1 MQSAQPRTAFQ
12 ERRQTSDL
20 PTVYSIRSND
30 TLDAVPEV
38 VKTQTEESIEIKSES
53 DQWSEI
59 ERNMTEAELMAANIQ
74 LREEVESKVFVFE

>member
-59 ERNMTEAELMAANIQ
+59 ETKMTEAELMAANIQ
-74 LREEVESKVFVFE
+74 LREEVETKVFVFE

>member
-74 LREEVESKVFVFE
+74 LREEVETKVFVFE